1 MPIPIKLPEEVDKA
15 IERVRLSGEVQDW
28 TGILKPVRFVGQP
41 QREQKTRKV
50 LALLQKRVRNAPLKH
65 SAINTLINSVLI
77 KSLKVISQGKRGW
90 RREKV
95 RSIALPING
104 QIKSLEDVTVT

>member
-50 LALLQKRVRNAPLKH
+50 LALLQKRARNAPLKH

-77 KSLKVISQGKRGW
+77 KSLKVISKCFSRFL
-90 RREKV
+90 EK
-95 RSIALPING
+95 
-104 QIKSLEDVTVT
+104 